1 MIEISIVIPVYNSEE
16 NLLEL
21 HLQITDALQK
31 ISHEIIFV
39 NDCSKDNS
47 WKVLRELAENN
58 KNVTAVNLRKNS
70 GQDNA
75 IMAGFSLIKGNYVVI
90 MDDDLQ
96 HSPYDIVTLYNK
108 IKEGYDICYA
118 DFSRI
123 NQAAWKNLGSGINGF
138 LANFLLKKPD
148 GIYMSPFKIIYSE
161 VIKAI
166 IYNGPFPYVDGLIL
180 EISHNV
186 TNVKVKHFK
195 RYKGNSNYNFIK
207 SITVFLKLFTGFSVL
222 PLRMAAYAGFFVALG
237 GFALGIYFIIQYF
250 YGINPEGWTSLI
262 VTVLIL
268 GGIMLMSIGLLGE
281 YLGRIYLTVN
291 SKPQYSIREIVKKE

>member
-21 HLQITDALQK
+21 HVQITDALQK

-47 WKVLRELAENN
+47 WKVLSELAENN

-96 HSPYDIVTLYNK
+96 HSPYDIVILYNK
-108 IKEGYDICYA
+108 IQEGYDICYA
-118 DFSRI
+118 DFSRMKH
-123 NQAAWKNLGSGINGF
+123 AAWKNLGSGINDF

-148 GIYMSPFKIIYSE
+148 GIYMSPFKIVYSE

-166 IYNGPFPYVDGLIL
+166 IYNGPFPYIDGLIL

-186 TNVKVKHFK
+186 TTIKVKHFN
-195 RYKGNSNYNFIK
+195 RYKGNSNYNLIK
-207 SITVFLKLFTGFSVL
+207 SITVFLKLFTGFSIL
-222 PLRMAAYAGFFVALG
+222 PLRMAAYVGFFVALG
-237 GFALGIYFIIQYF
+237 GFALGIYFMIQYF
-250 YGINPEGWTSLI
+250 YGINPQGWTSLI

-268 GGIMLMSIGLLGE
+268 GGIMLMSIGLFGE
-281 YLGRIYLTVN
+281 YLGRIYLTIN